1 MDQMTIH
8 FVRVLA
14 VKKMLNEVVS
24 FKILQTIFTTVSLID
39 RQAKDFERQDRVEDL
54 FAQTE

>member
-1 MDQMTIH
+1 MTIH

-39 RQAKDFERQDRVEDL
+39 RQAKDFERQDRVE
-54 FAQTE
+54 E